1 MSCVN
6 DSLSDS
12 WRRTEGER
20 RQKET
25 EGERRRAE
33 DGDRSHLAEVAE
45 AACECHYVLV
55 VHMAGETETQKKL

>member
-1 MSCVN
+1 MN
-6 DSLSDS
+6 
-12 WRRTEGER
+12 RR
-20 RQKET
+20 RQKER
-25 EGERRRAE
+25 GAERRRAE